1 LAILGVMNFDGAGNA
16 AMSITNIG
24 VFQDGS
30 SPPVMGGTIT
40 GTYSFNPDGRDRIP
54 LIDSICNPDLTI
66 AIVFTDGGSG
76 LP

>member
-1 LAILGVMNFDGAGNA
+1 
-16 AMSITNIG
+16 
-24 VFQDGS
+24 
-30 SPPVMGGTIT
+30 MGGTFT

-76 LP
+76 LL